1 MKLLNLF
8 IIIDKYIDKYIYM
21 IFKKMFLEIILLCIF
36 CFSCYEIYTLYT
48 KYTIPNTFVG
58 SVYYLSLF
66 NVNIIILF
74 TFFYYMLDKFS
85 KTNNF
90 FINSKNVKLSLFNA
104 LYLSIVTQTTVGYGD
119 IVTKS
124 IIAKSITILQL
135 FTLILNISLIPIIHH
150 HIYIKDKIS
159 KKKEITLV

>member
-1 MKLLNLF
+1 
-8 IIIDKYIDKYIYM
+8 M
-21 IFKKMFLEIILLCIF
+21 IFKKMFLEIILLCVF

-66 NVNIIILF
+66 NMNIIILF

-124 IIAKSITILQL
+124 VIAKSITILQL

>member
-1 MKLLNLF
+1 
-8 IIIDKYIDKYIYM
+8 M
-21 IFKKMFLEIILLCIF
+21 IFKKMFLEIILLCVF

-48 KYTIPNTFVG
+48 KYTLPNSFVG

-124 IIAKSITILQL
+124 VIAKSITILQL

-150 HIYIKDKIS
+150 HIYIKAKIR